1 MNPAPVHAADV
12 VVIGCGAAGLSA
24 AIEAADRGARVIVL
38 ESEPSPAGSTR
49 LSAGYAAFCETDLAP
64 GPREELYQD
73 LLEAHDGDHDEVL
86 VRLYVDHAAAT
97 YRRLLELG
105 VRFAGTFQ
113 FAHMHQPWGHEI
125 AGPGVHG
132 GAELGRLLEV
142 AARERGIEIMTSARA
157 RRLLRNGDGRVDA
170 VSVDTHGGALTL
182 TARRAVVLASGGFT
196 RNPALVRNHGRP
208 GTERILPIT
217 GAGSRGDGL
226 TMALALGAD
235 TTYLTAGIA
244 PTGPA
249 DPVTAKGAM
258 LVYSGAVIL
267 NRDGHRFCDESGL
280 YNDISWAAL
289 EQPDALI
296 FQIYDEAIREA
307 HLGTMLGRVLSG
319 YAEHKADTLE
329 QLLGL
334 LQQAGGLQ
342 AGQAKLSID
351 VYNDAVGR
359 GADPGFGRRHLVGTT
374 GTPPAIASGPFY
386 GIVTVPGTT
395 HFNGGLKVDASLR
408 VIDVF
413 GEPIAGLYAAGE
425 VTGGFHGAGY
435 LSASHVGMALI
446 FGQLAGQKAAAAA

>member
-1 MNPAPVHAADV
+1 MSGASAYMADV

-24 AIEAADRGARVIVL
+24 AIEAAERGAQVVVL
-38 ESEPSPAGSTR
+38 ESEPQPAGSTR

-64 GPREELYQD
+64 GPREALYED
-73 LLEAHDGDHDEVL
+73 LFEAHHGDHDEAL
-86 VRLYVDHAAAT
+86 VRLYVEHAGAT
-97 YRRLLELG
+97 YRRLVELG

-113 FAHMHQPWGHEI
+113 FAHMHQAWGHEI

-142 AARERGIEIMTSARA
+142 AARERGVEILTNTRGRRILRDERGCARTILA
-157 RRLLRNGDGRVDA
+157 ETPAGPLKLV
-170 VSVDTHGGALTL
+170 
-182 TARRAVVLASGGFT
+182 ARRAVVLASGGFT
-196 RNPALVRNHGRP
+196 RNPGLIRNFGRP

-235 TTYLTAGIA
+235 TSYLTAGVA

-249 DPVTAKGAM
+249 DPESGKGAM

-267 NRDGHRFCDESGL
+267 NRDGQRFCDESGL

-289 EQPDALI
+289 GQPGTLI
-296 FQIYDEAIREA
+296 FQIHDEAIRTA
-307 HLGTMLGRVLSG
+307 HLGTMLGRVLAG
-319 YAEHKADTLE
+319 YAEHRADTLE
-329 QLLGL
+329 ELLDRLRQAAGL
-334 LQQAGGLQ
+334 DAE
-342 AGQAKLSID
+342 AAKATIEA
-351 VYNDAVGR
+351 YNTALGR
-359 GADPGFGRRHLVGTT
+359 GDDPGFGRRHLVGTS
-374 GTPPAIASGPFY
+374 GAASAVAAGPFY

-395 HFNGGLKVDASLR
+395 HFNGGIKIDTSLR

-413 GEPIAGLYAAGE
+413 GEPIEGLYAAGE
-425 VTGGFHGAGY
+425 VTGGFHGNGY

-446 FGQLAGQKAAAAA
+446 FGQLAGQNAAVAG

>member
-1 MNPAPVHAADV
+1 MADV

-24 AIEAADRGARVIVL
+24 AIEAADRGARVIVI

-64 GPREELYQD
+64 GSREELYLD
-73 LLEAHDGDHDEVL
+73 LLEAHHGDHDEAL
-86 VRLYVDHAAAT
+86 VRLYVDHAAAA

-113 FAHMHQPWGHEI
+113 FAHMHQAWGHEI
-125 AGPGVHG
+125 AGSGVHG
-132 GAELGRLLEV
+132 GAELGRLLEI
-142 AARERGIEIMTSARA
+142 AARERGISIMTRSRA
-157 RRLLRNGDGRVDA
+157 RRLLRDEQGRVDT
-170 VSVDTHGGALTL
+170 VMVDTPAGTL
-182 TARRAVVLASGGFT
+182 RFAATRAVVLASGGFT
-196 RNPALVRNHGRP
+196 RNLALIRNHGRP
-208 GTERILPIT
+208 GTERILAIT

-226 TMALALGAD
+226 IMALALGAD
-235 TTYLTAGIA
+235 TAYLTAGIA

-249 DPVTAKGAM
+249 DPATGKGAM
-258 LVYSGAVIL
+258 LVYSGAVIM
-267 NRDGHRFCDESGL
+267 NRDGQRFCDESGL

-289 EQPDALI
+289 EQPDGLI
-296 FQIYDEAIREA
+296 FQIYDEAIRQA

-334 LQQAGGLQ
+334 LQQAAGLDAEQ
-342 AGQAKLSID
+342 AQLEIAA
-351 VYNDAVGR
+351 YNRAVRR
-359 GADPGFGRRHLVGTT
+359 GEDPGFGRRHLVGTA

-395 HFNGGLKVDASLR
+395 HFNGGLKVDVALR

-413 GEPIAGLYAAGE
+413 GEPVAGLYAAGE

-446 FGQLAGQKAAAAA
+446 FGQLAGQNAAASA

>member
-1 MNPAPVHAADV
+1 MSEVPACTADV

-24 AIEAADRGARVIVL
+24 AIEAAERGAQVIVI
-38 ESEPSPAGSTR
+38 ESEASPAGSTR

-73 LLEAHDGDHDEVL
+73 LLEAHHGDHDEAL

-105 VRFAGTFQ
+105 IRFAGTFQ

-132 GAELGRLLEV
+132 GVELARLLEI
-142 AARERGIEIMTSARA
+142 AARELGIEIMTSSRA
-157 RRLLRNGDGRVDA
+157 RRLLRNEQGRVDT
-170 VSVDTHGGALTL
+170 VMVDTPAGALKLVAT
-182 TARRAVVLASGGFT
+182 RAVVLASGGFT
-196 RNPALVRNHGRP
+196 RNPALIRNHGRP

-235 TTYLTAGIA
+235 TAYLTAGIA

-249 DPVTAKGAM
+249 DPATGKGAM

-267 NRDGHRFCDESGL
+267 NRDGQRFCDESGL

-329 QLLGL
+329 QLLAL
-334 LQQAGGLQ
+334 LRQAGGLDIEQ
-342 AGQAKLSID
+342 AQLTIAA
-351 VYNDAVGR
+351 YNGAVGQ
-359 GADPGFGRRHLVGTT
+359 GDDPGFGRRHLVGTA

-395 HFNGGLKVDASLR
+395 HFNGGLKVDTSLR
-408 VIDVF
+408 VMDVF

-425 VTGGFHGAGY
+425 VTGGFHGSGY
-435 LSASHVGMALI
+435 LSGSHVGMALI
-446 FGQLAGQKAAAAA
+446 FGQLAGQNAMAPA

>member
-1 MNPAPVHAADV
+1 MSSAPARAADV

-24 AIEAADRGARVIVL
+24 AIEAADRGAQVIVI
-38 ESEPSPAGSTR
+38 ESEASPAGSTR

-73 LLEAHDGDHDEVL
+73 LLEAHHGDHDEAL

-113 FAHMHQPWGHEI
+113 FAHMHRPWAHEV

-132 GAELGRLLEV
+132 GAELGRLLEI
-142 AARERGIEIMTSARA
+142 AARERGVEILTSSRG
-157 RRLLRNGDGRVDA
+157 RRLVRDEHGRVDA
-170 VSVDTHGGALTL
+170 VMVDTPGGALTL
-182 TARRAVVLASGGFT
+182 AVNRAVVLASGGFT
-196 RNPALVRNHGRP
+196 RNPALIRNYGRP

-235 TTYLTAGIA
+235 TTYMAAGIA

-267 NRDGHRFCDESGL
+267 NRDGRRFCDESGL

-289 EQPDALI
+289 EQPEALI
-296 FQIYDEAIREA
+296 FQIYDEAIRDA
-307 HLGTMLGRVLSG
+307 HLRTMLGRVLSG
-319 YAEHKADTLE
+319 YAEYKAETME
-329 QLLGL
+329 ALLAL
-334 LQQAGGLQ
+334 LQQAGGLD
-342 AGQAKLSID
+342 AGQAKLT
-351 VYNDAVGR
+351 VEAYNGAVRR
-359 GADPGFGRRHLVGTT
+359 GDDPGFGRRHLVGTS

-395 HFNGGLKVDASLR
+395 HFNGGLKVDTALR

-425 VTGGFHGAGY
+425 VTGGFHGSGY

-446 FGQLAGQKAAAAA
+446 FGQLAGQNAMAGA